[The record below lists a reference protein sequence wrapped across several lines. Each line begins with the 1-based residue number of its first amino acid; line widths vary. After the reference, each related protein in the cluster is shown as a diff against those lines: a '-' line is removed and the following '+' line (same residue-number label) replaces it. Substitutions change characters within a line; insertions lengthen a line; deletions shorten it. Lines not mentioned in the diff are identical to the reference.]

1 MTLAQILKLRPEFK
15 LAEGRVTMR
24 DWFEITQGPSFCSI
38 RSGLRHADGE
48 TASPFLYERTII
60 GKNSLKESIHK
71 FEEWYKGVLEVSAY
85 YEQMEKE
92 VHFNRGNL
100 NK

>member
-24 DWFEITQGPSFCSI
+24 DWFEVTQSDSFCVI
-38 RSGLRHADGE
+38 RSGLRHADGA

-60 GKNSLKESIHK
+60 GKKALKQSIEK
-71 FEEWYKGVLEVSAY
+71 FNEWYKGVLEVNVY

>member
-15 LAEGRVTMR
+15 LADGRVTMR
-24 DWFEITQGPSFCSI
+24 DWFEVTQGDSFCI
-38 RSGLRHADGE
+38 IKSGLRHADGE
-48 TASPFLYERTII
+48 TASPFHYEEVVV
-60 GKNSLKESIHK
+60 GKKALKQSIEK
-71 FEEWYKGVLEVSAY
+71 FSEWYKGVLEVNAY

>member
-1 MTLAQILKLRPEFK
+1 MTKSQILKLRPEFK

-24 DWFEITQGPSFCSI
+24 DWFEITQGESFCSI
-38 RSGLRHADGE
+38 RSGLCHADGE
-48 TASPFLYERTII
+48 TASPFHYEELVI
-60 GKNSLKESIHK
+60 GKRSLKQSIEK
-71 FEEWYKGVLEVSAY
+71 FSEWYKGVLEVNAY